1 MNALGYLRVMF
12 AVDDI
17 DEALARLRKRGAQLA
32 GEVVQ
37 YEDSYRL
44 CTSGGPKDFSSDW
57 QSKSADARHALW
69 RLSVCPER
77 QGKGIGGDLVRT
89 ALGIA
94 DELNEP
100 LVLVLGFPA
109 YYRRFGFQRASAFG
123 IAPPDGIP
131 DDAWMAVTLSSY
143 SPALRGKVIW
153 PPAFSGVT

>member
-1 MNALGYLRVMF
+1 M
-12 AVDDI
+12 
-17 DEALARLRKRGAQLA
+17 
-32 GEVVQ
+32 
-37 YEDSYRL
+37 EDRSR
-44 CTSGGPKDFSSDW
+44 
-57 QSKSADARHALW
+57 A
-69 RLSVCPER
+69 
-77 QGKGIGGDLVRT
+77 VRT

-94 DELNEP
+94 DEPNEP

-153 PPAFSGVT
+153 RPAFSGVT

>member
-1 MNALGYLRVMF
+1 MKQVCRPGL
-12 AVDDI
+12 D
-17 DEALARLRKRGAQLA
+17 A
-32 GEVVQ
+32 GE
-37 YEDSYRL
+37 L
-44 CTSGGPKDFSSDW
+44 GP
-57 QSKSADARHALW
+57 
-69 RLSVCPER
+69 LSVCPER
-77 QGKGIGGDLVRT
+77 QGQGIGGDLVRT

-131 DDAWMAVTLSSY
+131 DDAWMAVTLSPY

>member
-1 MNALGYLRVMF
+1 LTAASTSLGD
-12 AVDDI
+12 AEDTS
-17 DEALARLRKRGAQLA
+17 AKGSPRKGFTAWKTGSRA
-32 GEVVQ
+32 
-37 YEDSYRL
+37 
-44 CTSGGPKDFSSDW
+44 
-57 QSKSADARHALW
+57 
-69 RLSVCPER
+69 
-77 QGKGIGGDLVRT
+77 VRT

-94 DELNEP
+94 DEPNEP

-153 PPAFSGVT
+153 RPAFSGVT

>member
-1 MNALGYLRVMF
+1 MTVLLSRQRLKQRLGGLR
-12 AVDDI
+12 
-17 DEALARLRKRGAQLA
+17 RRGWSTQSGRPKGLFPLA
-32 GEVVQ
+32 GRRRVRKILGHVIL
-37 YEDSYRL
+37 SYVALDTGQRL
-44 CTSGGPKDFSSDW
+44 LELGP
-57 QSKSADARHALW
+57 
-69 RLSVCPER
+69 LSVCPER
-77 QGKGIGGDLVRT
+77 QGQGIGGDLVRT